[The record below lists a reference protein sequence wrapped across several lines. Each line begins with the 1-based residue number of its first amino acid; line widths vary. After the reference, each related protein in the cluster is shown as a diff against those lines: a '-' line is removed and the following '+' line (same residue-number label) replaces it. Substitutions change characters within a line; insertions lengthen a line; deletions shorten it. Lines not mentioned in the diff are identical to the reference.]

1 MPMTLTWTFHYFGKT
16 FTIQVKVSE
25 DRHSAK

>member
-1 MPMTLTWTFHYFGKT
+1 MPMTFTWTFHYLGKT
-16 FTIQVKVSE
+16 FTVQVKVSE